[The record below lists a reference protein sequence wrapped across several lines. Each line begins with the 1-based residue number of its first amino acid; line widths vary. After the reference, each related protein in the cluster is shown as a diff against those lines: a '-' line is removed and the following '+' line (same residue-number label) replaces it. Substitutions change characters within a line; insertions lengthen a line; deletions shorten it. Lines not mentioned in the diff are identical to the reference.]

1 MLKGDKIRLR
11 PVEPWDVDKLLEWEN
26 NHKNWR
32 VSNTLVPFSK
42 DIIMKYIEN
51 AQDIFTVKQ
60 VRLIISELDSMN
72 AIGSL
77 DLFEFEPLHQRAGVG
92 IMLEEGYR
100 GKGYALEALKL
111 VEEYVLNTIGIRNLY
126 CNILE
131 DNVESLKLFQKAGY
145 VQVGRKIKWFN
156 DRVDWLDEL
165 MFQKQLV

>member
-1 MLKGDKIRLR
+1 MLKGEKVRLR

-42 DIIMKYIEN
+42 DIIMRYIEN

-60 VRLIISELDSMN
+60 VRFIITDLDSLN

-92 IMLEEGYR
+92 ILIDESER
-100 GKGYALEALKL
+100 GKGYALESLQLIEDYALN
-111 VEEYVLNTIGIRNLY
+111 VVGIRNLY

-131 DNVESLKLFQKAGY
+131 DNIESQKLFEKAGY
-145 VQVGRKIKWFN
+145 VQIGRKVKWFN
-156 DRVDWLDEL
+156 DHVDWLDEL
-165 MFQKQLV
+165 MYQKQLV